1 MSIDSRALSVQLIQ
15 AMQEAGHHEF
25 GFYAPPQ
32 PYKKVETD
40 EVGFVD
46 RDKWAARAWYV
57 LGC

>member
-1 MSIDSRALSVQLIQ
+1 MLSVQLIQ

-32 PYKKVETD
+32 PYKKVKTEQ
-40 EVGFVD
+40 VGFVEM
-46 RDKWAARAWYV
+46 DKWAARAWYV